1 MTFDAP
7 DRVAVRSQQDVA
19 GQDWTTHATIHIA
32 KQAAVRER
40 KTLSI
45 DNIETAMQN
54 TRHVSGDELYSVCG
68 NGYLGYYQSVKEAW
82 MGPEGM
88 LVRLV
93 EHDDATLDAQQLQA
107 AYAFRPNALID
118 SASQPGILQV
128 DHRGRA
134 FMLAD
139 WSDAY
144 ATFVADWN
152 GTLGWAHCT
161 PAGVFTMYN
170 PQKEFVLEMST
181 GQRGQMVFLEVG
193 QMERER
199 VQRHMYEVQRGSSRR
214 SQVGT

>member
-1 MTFDAP
+1 
-7 DRVAVRSQQDVA
+7 
-19 GQDWTTHATIHIA
+19 
-32 KQAAVRER
+32 
-40 KTLSI
+40 
-45 DNIETAMQN
+45 
-54 TRHVSGDELYSVCG
+54 
-68 NGYLGYYQSVKEAW
+68 

-93 EHDDATLDAQQLQA
+93 EHDDAPVDAQQLQA

-152 GTLGWAHCT
+152 GTLGWAFCT

-199 VQRHMYEVQRGSSRR
+199 VQRHMYEVQWEQSAVSSGNVMEGGRAGDEAR
-214 SQVGT
+214 VLLAHNGESQSELLEVLHCCLLELDRVCLLYTSPSPRD